1 MADQGGGK
9 RRGEVNVRGL
19 LPQFAFDFSTRIAS
33 ALDGLLYRFLLLP
46 VFLDSYRTFM
56 GEAVTPPA
64 LVRTATLAG
73 VCARGRLGAAA
84 AALV

>member
-33 ALDGLLYRFLLLP
+33 ALDGLLYRFLLL
-46 VFLDSYRTFM
+46 T
-56 GEAVTPPA
+56 
-64 LVRTATLAG
+64 
-73 VCARGRLGAAA
+73 RLFGF
-84 AALV
+84 VPDFYG